1 MIAVWESCW
10 PTGML
15 DNTRGVYQD
24 VEWSVVMGD
33 EAKGVWRWETVKGC
47 SSVLVVGG
55 S

>member
-10 PTGML
+10 PTEGL
-15 DNTRGVYQD
+15 DNTHDVYQE
-24 VEWSVVMGD
+24 VEWSVVTGD
-33 EAKGVWRWETVKGC
+33 EAKGVGRLEIVKGC